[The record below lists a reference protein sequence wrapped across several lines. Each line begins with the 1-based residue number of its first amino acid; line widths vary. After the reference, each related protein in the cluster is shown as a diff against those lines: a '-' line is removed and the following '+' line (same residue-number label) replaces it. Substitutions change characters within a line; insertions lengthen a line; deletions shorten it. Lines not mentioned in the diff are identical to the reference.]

1 MKKSFKQWQMD
12 KNIMDAVACIDM
24 FLSTRAKTIKLLQL
38 ILPIGWRLSKK
49 ENNIKWIERDF
60 QVNESDIYNVYNS
73 IKQNKVHIYQ
83 YFKSDFDKD
92 LTTIRLNVIVDE
104 YDRVQTV

>member
-12 KNIMDAVACIDM
+12 KNIMDAVASIDM

-60 QVNESDIYNVYNS
+60 QVNESDIYNIYNT

-92 LTTIRLNVIVDE
+92 LMTIRLNVIVNE